1 MSFSRK
7 ILIIVILLILVVA
20 GLFLLNYQPGEA
32 PTDVNPIT
40 EIEID
45 PVNQA
50 QVIEANN
57 QFAFDLYAL
66 YREKPGNIFF
76 SPYSIS
82 TALAMTYE
90 GARGET
96 AQEMAEVFHFPTDNE
111 VRWNGFAGFHNLL
124 NQPGREYILSAANA
138 LWPAKEYPFLEEY
151 FETIS
156 RYYRGGSEPLDFQ
169 NQPEESRLIINSWVE
184 DETRGKIKD
193 LIPAEFVTPSIKLI
207 LTNAVYFKGDWLD
220 QFDPSLTQDE
230 DFYLENSGSISVP
243 IMKQF
248 GRVADY
254 AEVDGV
260 QILSLPYKG
269 EELSMMILLP
279 AAGEIDRLE
288 ESLTLE
294 KINDYREAVYSQE
307 IDLFLPKFKLETKY
321 FMKDDLIAM
330 GMPSAFDGT
339 RADFSGMTGA
349 KDLFVSTVIHQAFV
363 EVNEEGTEAAAATGV
378 MMQESALLEKPVFRA
393 DHPFVF
399 VIQHQETGAILFM
412 GRVGNPS

>member
-1 MSFSRK
+1 MNFSKK
-7 ILIIVILLILVVA
+7 ILIIIVLLVLVVA
-20 GLFLLNYQPGEA
+20 GLLFLNYQSGKAPG
-32 PTDVNPIT
+32 DVDPIT

-96 AQEMAEVFHFPTDNE
+96 AEEMAEVFHFPTDNE

-124 NQPGREYILSAANA
+124 NQPGREYVLSSANA

-151 FETIS
+151 FETIG

-169 NQPEESRLIINSWVE
+169 SQPEESRLIINSWVE
-184 DETRGKIKD
+184 DETRDKIKD
-193 LIPAEFVTPSIKLI
+193 LIPAGFITPDVRLV
-207 LTNAVYFKGDWLD
+207 LTNAIYFKGDWLD
-220 QFDPSLTQDE
+220 QFDPSLTQNE
-230 DFYLENSGSISVP
+230 DFYLENSGSIPVP
-243 IMKQF
+243 IMQQF

-269 EELSMMILLP
+269 EEISMMILLP
-279 AAGEIDRLE
+279 ATGEMDRLE

-294 KINDYREAVYSQE
+294 KMNEYREAVYSQE
-307 IDLFLPKFKLETKY
+307 IDLFLPKFKFETKY
-321 FMKDDLIAM
+321 FMKDDLMAM
-330 GMPSAFDGT
+330 GMPSAFGAQ
-339 RADFSGMTGA
+339 ADFSGMTGTR
-349 KDLFVSTVIHQAFV
+349 DLFIGAVIHQAFI

-378 MMQESALLEKPVFRA
+378 IMLESAMPEKPIFRA
-393 DHPFVF
+393 DHPFIF